1 MEKKERLRKIIWRI
15 AVVIFAIVI
24 IFLAFYNI
32 KDEDCI
38 IKKGEAIGQGI
49 FQKYLI
55 TDDDIAEGERLGGFG
70 STNK

>member
-32 KDEDCI
+32 KDLKQAKRAEYTF
-38 IKKGEAIGQGI
+38 EATKRVKDSIRRVLSI
-49 FQKYLI
+49 
-55 TDDDIAEGERLGGFG
+55 
-70 STNK
+70 S